1 MDKKHVLV
9 VVDYQNDFV
18 TGVLGFP
25 NATAIEG
32 GISDRIE
39 ACWKNG
45 GTVIFTYDTH
55 ESDYMDTV
63 EGKNLPVPHC
73 IENTDGWNL
82 YGEVKKW
89 HDYGKSNNLPMT
101 DICKPTFGSL
111 GLISA
116 LNDIMDEVR
125 DETKIEI
132 EFAGVVSNICVISNA
147 IIAKSTMPEANIW
160 VNRSICASNDNEM
173 EQKAFDILE
182 NLHIKVR

>member
-1 MDKKHVLV
+1 MKKLLV
-9 VVDYQNDFV
+9 VVDIQNDFV
-18 TGVLGFP
+18 DGALGSKEAVAIIP
-25 NATAIEG
+25 NAVNKIKNWDGEIVCTA
-32 GISDRIE
+32 
-39 ACWKNG
+39 
-45 GTVIFTYDTH
+45 DTH
-55 ESDYMDTV
+55 PDNYLETN
-63 EGKNLPVPHC
+63 EGKHLPVPHC